1 MVPFGPDLEHLGC
14 INVFCMSFLGVW
26 GLTTMKNNVFL
37 FAFVVSGHLISD
49 LGPQGGIG
57 GRPKLKLIHGSA
69 VSRIYYM
76 IFFTC
81 FFGP

>member
-1 MVPFGPDLEHLGC
+1 
-14 INVFCMSFLGVW
+14 
-26 GLTTMKNNVFL
+26 MKNNVFL
-37 FAFVVSGHLISD
+37 FAFVVSGQLISD

-69 VSRIYYM
+69 DCPEFITL
-76 IFFTC
+76 FFLHV